1 MQGPELPIAVN
12 RHAMINIGN
21 DRTVVI
27 GGYSGSYSAQTF
39 IYNHNHGN
47 WSYGPS
53 LIQARDDHA
62 AGIVTDEITH
72 KTLAIVTG
80 GFFNGGFLKS
90 TEILKG
96 GSWTLGEKKDKIYI
110 KKQECKI
117 TSSARNSK
125 IV

>member
-1 MQGPELPIAVN
+1 MQGPELPTPLI
-12 RHAMINIGN
+12 RHAMINIGI
-21 DRTVVI
+21 DKTVVI
-27 GGYSGSYSAQTF
+27 GGFGSAQTF

-80 GFFNGGFLKS
+80 GWLGSGVLKS
-90 TEILKG
+90 TEILKE
-96 GSWTLGEKKDKIYI
+96 GSWTLGEKIDKNLYQ
-110 KKQECKI
+110 K
-117 TSSARNSK
+117 TR
-125 IV
+125 V